1 MSALVFPYLP
11 THSARSFLSRRRVE
25 RPSSRRVSKA
35 AAFPRLRRL
44 GLLGTVVV
52 LASAREAR
60 GHAGTRRAER
70 TTETLGAMP
79 SPGVRETHLP
89 LVTGIDYEPVPEG
102 AIRLPAPD
110 VLGRH
115 HAPFEHVVSSRRS
128 REFSDEVAAR
138 VSADWD
144 WSGTGQT
151 PYNVRMPPHEPSCIA
166 P

>member
-128 REFSDEVAAR
+128 CREFAPFRAR
-138 VSADWD
+138 VD
-144 WSGTGQT
+144 
-151 PYNVRMPPHEPSCIA
+151 
-166 P
+166 

>member
-1 MSALVFPYLP
+1 M
-11 THSARSFLSRRRVE
+11 TRARTRAYDVRVGLSVPPDSLRAFLSFASPRRAPGLGAFPAV
-25 RPSSRRVSKA
+25 
-35 AAFPRLRRL
+35 AFPRLRRL

-102 AIRLPAPD
+102 AIRLPRPGRARQAPRA
-110 VLGRH
+110 VRARRELAAFVPRVR
-115 HAPFEHVVSSRRS
+115 PFR
-128 REFSDEVAAR
+128 AR
-138 VSADWD
+138 VD
-144 WSGTGQT
+144 
-151 PYNVRMPPHEPSCIA
+151 
-166 P
+166 